1 MRDIAI
7 VGMGCRFPGA
17 NDLDSYWNLLKS
29 GARQFHSVPASR
41 WDNTPYFDPDDKRS
55 SGKSYTDQVAYLD
68 PIDQFDAVH
77 YRMSPRRVRSMDP
90 QHRLLLDVSREA
102 IQDAGWERR
111 PYDKVNTGVYFALS
125 TADFVQL
132 TPGVMGMEPYSV
144 PGSLLNMAAATVS
157 QYYDLGG
164 PSFTLDSACSSGLTA
179 LGEAVTALRAGICN
193 EALVGGAYLN
203 LIPVSLVGFSRV
215 GALSSA
221 GVCRPFDKR
230 ADGFVLSEGVGAV
243 VLRPLDDALAAGDRV
258 YAVVRGVGCSNDGTT
273 DGPMTPREDGQ
284 VRAMVRAY
292 RDADVPANSVGLI
305 EAHGTATIVGDRVE
319 LSSLKSVRAAD
330 DTDARSGGVERCY
343 LSSVKSQ
350 IGHSLT
356 ASGLAS
362 LIKTALALHHR
373 QIPPQPATD
382 VEESLGLA
390 DAGLQL
396 PETLTPWHAEGGTP
410 RRAGINSFGFGGT
423 NVHVVM
429 EEAPPVTRAPEP
441 ATPTPELF
449 VFSAGTMDLLR
460 EHLTRFLRLSAED
473 PTMSLT
479 GLATTLAS
487 RNLLRARLAVVA
499 DSWDELR
506 TRIGTALPLLAEGRT
521 GALGEGCYAVGRA
534 VRAGDRAVALV
545 YPGQGSQRPG
555 MLLDLY
561 ERYPAFRR
569 RADEL
574 DDVVGSSQGFSALRA
589 VYGDTAATTEGQQRL
604 TGTDVCQP
612 TLGVLELAAT
622 RLVEACGVLPTVTLG
637 HSVGEFPAAAA
648 AGVISD
654 AETVLMMA
662 ERGAAM
668 RAAEADRR
676 GGMMAVQ
683 VGADRIDALAT
694 GIAGIWPACY
704 NHPRQTVVAGTTAA
718 LEEFQARCAEQQIS
732 THVLAVSNAFH
743 TPLLDGVRE
752 RVRETVTSR
761 TLTRPERTFVSC
773 VGGDANDDPAALR
786 EYWERHASS
795 PVRFAQA
802 AVAAYE
808 AGARIFVQV
817 AGGQAL
823 LATLRHNLADAEGC
837 HYVALSGDEPDD
849 GRSFLNGLAQLTAL
863 GVDVDATPLTGRRGA
878 LLDLPVSPLANR
890 SYPLPPWPDVDQ
902 LLDRPTA
909 EPVVVGSIE
918 PQITSTAP
926 SRVQEDQPVSEIVN
940 LFRDQIAL
948 LRSLDPSGM
957 RSAGATPTA
966 SAPVPPSVPHNT
978 VPAGPA
984 EPAATPVAVPAI
996 VPAPIGTPTLT
1007 PPTDNRFN
1015 EIRDVVYGQVARISA
1030 FPVSQF
1036 TGTELLVQELGFDSL
1051 MVTELLT
1058 ALARSWPQLKSSAA
1072 ELPKRPTLAEMVTA
1086 IAEVLGVQA
1095 PAPQPSGA
1103 VLGGLPPAAAAAPTA
1118 SEPAPEP
1125 APGPRHAMPAEI
1137 DGTVRPENGLAE
1149 LAEVVEHDAA
1159 LAELGRNPY
1168 FLTHEANIK
1177 DTTRVAGRELICFSS
1192 YNYLGLSGHP
1202 RVNEEVI
1209 AAVTRYGTSVSA
1221 SRFLS
1226 GNRPLHDELESGLS
1240 ALLGTDDALV
1250 MVSGH
1255 ATNVSVIGHLVGPG
1269 DLIVHD
1275 ELAHDS
1281 IMQGCAL
1288 SGATR
1293 RPFTHNDPAALD
1305 AVLTRHRRSHRR
1317 CLIVVEGAYSMDGDL
1332 ADVPAL
1338 IEVKQRHGAL
1348 LMIDE
1353 AHSIGVVGEHGG
1365 GVGEYFD
1372 VDRSAVDL
1380 WSGTMSKAL
1389 ASCGGYVAGNRT
1401 LIDYLKYTVPGFV
1414 YSVGITPANT
1424 AATLGALKVM
1434 RDEPERISRLAANSR
1449 LFLRLAQQAGVNTG
1463 TSKDSPV
1470 IPCIVGDSQRTLALS
1485 HALFDRGVSVNPIMY
1500 PGVPDELAR
1509 LRFFVTSEHTPEQI
1523 ERTIQILAEELSRLG
1538 VPATLLAPAPA

>member
-1 MRDIAI
+1 MGMRDIAI

-17 NDLDSYWNLLKS
+17 NDLDSYWKLLKS
-29 GARQFHSVPASR
+29 GARQFHSVPESR

-179 LGEAVTALRAGICN
+179 LAEAVTALRAGVCN

-221 GVCRPFDKR
+221 GVCRPFDRR

-284 VRAMVRAY
+284 VRAMLRAY

-319 LSSLKSVRAAD
+319 LSSLKSVRVSAGTAGG
-330 DTDARSGGVERCY
+330 TGGVERCY

-373 QIPPQPATD
+373 EIPPQPATEI
-382 VEESLGLA
+382 EESLGLT

-396 PETLTPWHAEGGTP
+396 PETLTPWQAEGGVP

-449 VFSAGTMDLLR
+449 VFSAGSMDLLR
-460 EHLTRFLRLSAED
+460 DHLVRFLRLSTED

-479 GLATTLAS
+479 DLATTLAS
-487 RNLLRARLAVVA
+487 RSLLRARLAVVA

-506 TRIGTALPLLAEGRT
+506 TKIRTALPLLADGRT
-521 GALGEGCYAVGRA
+521 GALGEGSYAVGRA
-534 VRAGDRAVALV
+534 VRATDRAVALV

-569 RADEL
+569 HADEL
-574 DDVVGSSQGFSALRA
+574 DDVVGGSQGFSALRA
-589 VYGDTAATTEGQQRL
+589 VYGDTAATTEGQLRL

-622 RLVEACGVLPTVTLG
+622 RLVEACGVVPSVTLG

-668 RAAEADRR
+668 RSAEADRR

-683 VGADRIDALAT
+683 VGAERIDGLAT

-704 NHPRQTVVAGTTAA
+704 NHPRQTVVAGTSAA

-752 RVRETVTSR
+752 RVRETVTRR

-773 VGGDANDDPAALR
+773 VGGEANDDPAVLR

-802 AVAAYE
+802 ALAAYE

-817 AGGQAL
+817 AGGQAM
-823 LATLRHNLADAEGC
+823 LATLRHNLAEAEGC

-849 GRSFLNGLAQLTAL
+849 GRSFLNGLAQLVAL
-863 GVDVDATPLTGRRGA
+863 GVDVDATPLTGRRGQ

-902 LLDRPTA
+902 LLERPSA
-909 EPVVVGSIE
+909 EPVMVGSIE
-918 PQITSTAP
+918 PEITSTAP

-948 LRSLDPSGM
+948 LRSLDPNGVRFADATSGTQP
-957 RSAGATPTA
+957 SAQPPVPHSTSPAVSAAPATAPATAPAIAPALIVPTA
-966 SAPVPPSVPHNT
+966 V
-978 VPAGPA
+978 
-984 EPAATPVAVPAI
+984 
-996 VPAPIGTPTLT
+996 T
-1007 PPTDNRFN
+1007 PPTDGRFT

-1030 FPVSQF
+1030 FPVEQF

-1058 ALARSWPQLKSSAA
+1058 ALARTWPQLKSSTAA
-1072 ELPKRPTLAEMVTA
+1072 LPKRPTLTEMVAA
-1086 IAEVLGVQA
+1086 IAEVLGVRG
-1095 PAPQPSGA
+1095 PAPQPSSA
-1103 VLGGLPPAAAAAPTA
+1103 VLGGLPPAAPV
-1118 SEPAPEP
+1118 PEP
-1125 APGPRHAMPAEI
+1125 VPGPRHALPTETES
-1137 DGTVRPENGLAE
+1137 TVRPENGLAE

-1168 FLTHEANIK
+1168 FLTHESNIK

-1202 RVNEEVI
+1202 RVNDEVI

-1226 GNRPLHDELESGLS
+1226 GNRPLHDELESELS

-1305 AVLTRHRRSHRR
+1305 AVLTRHRKSHRR
-1317 CLIVVEGAYSMDGDL
+1317 CLVVVEGAYSMDGDL

-1353 AHSIGVVGEHGG
+1353 AHSIGVVGAHGG

-1414 YSVGITPANT
+1414 YSVGITPAN
-1424 AATLGALKVM
+1424 AAAAMGAMKVM
-1434 RDEPERISRLAANSR
+1434 REEPERISRLAANSR

-1485 HALFDRGVSVNPIMY
+1485 HALFDRGISVNPIMY

-1538 VPATLLAPAPA
+1538 VPATLLAPTPA